1 MKLILLGAP
10 GAGKG
15 TQSAKISEKYNIPAI
30 ATGDILRGAIKE
42 GTELG
47 LSAKSYM
54 DAGKLVPDDVVVG
67 IIKDYLSTDACK
79 NGFILDGF
87 PRSIP
92 QAEALDAMGVKI
104 DVVLSIEVPDEKII
118 ARMSGRRVCRSCG
131 ASYHVEYIP
140 SKVEGV
146 CDKCGGELYVR
157 DDDKAETVANRL
169 KTFHT
174 QTEPLKDY
182 YAEKGI
188 LVMVEG
194 QEEVADTTALVFEAL
209 GKIES

>member
-15 TQSAKISEKYNIPAI
+15 TQSARISEKYNIPAI
-30 ATGDILRGAIKE
+30 ATGDILRGAVKA
-42 GTELG
+42 GSELG
-47 LSAKSYM
+47 LTAKSYM
-54 DAGKLVPDDVVVG
+54 DAGKLVPDDIVVG
-67 IIKDYLSTDACK
+67 LIKDYISTDACK

-104 DVVLSIEVPDEKII
+104 DCVLSLEVPDEKII
-118 ARMSGRRVCRSCG
+118 ARMSGRRVCRCG
-131 ASYHVEYIP
+131 ASYHVDYIP
-140 SKVEGV
+140 PKVADV
-146 CDKCGGELYVR
+146 CDKCGDKLYIR

-182 YAEKGI
+182 YAAKGI
-188 LVMVEG
+188 LTVVEG
-194 QEEVADTTALVFEAL
+194 QEEVADTTALVLEAL
-209 GKIES
+209 GKIEA